1 MGSSSTSLAAR
12 AARIAVSPTM
22 KVAAEAMALKAKG
35 VDVVDLGAGEPDFPT
50 PRHIGD
56 AAKAAID
63 GNFTKYT
70 TNSGT
75 DELKKTIVARYKTDY
90 GIDYATNEVI
100 VTAGGKQA
108 LFNAVMVLFGA
119 GDEVIT
125 HMPGWP
131 TLVEQIKLADAT
143 PVIVHT
149 HASDG
154 FQVRAETFLQ
164 AMTPKT
170 RGIIINSPGNP
181 TGALMSEEDLT
192 KVARE
197 AARRGIWILLDLC
210 YEKLIYDPTPHNLPG
225 VLARELRDHAVL
237 CGSAS
242 KVYAMTGW
250 RCGWM
255 LAPAPIVAACNA
267 LQSHSTSNVCSITQ
281 KAVVAGLS
289 GSQQCVTD
297 MLDEYRRR
305 RDQLCVWLA
314 EEPRLRLIK
323 PAGAFYL
330 FLDVTDFLSPDGVR
344 TSAELAQS
352 LLDGPRV
359 AVTPGEAFDSPG
371 FIRLSY
377 AASIADIE
385 RGARKIIEHVRSV
398 ERSRTTTTA

>member
-1 MGSSSTSLAAR
+1 
-12 AARIAVSPTM
+12 M

-35 VDVVDLGAGEPDFPT
+35 IDVVDLGAGEPDFPT

-63 GNFTKYT
+63 ANFTKYT

-75 DELKKTIVARYKTDY
+75 DELKTAIVARYRQDY
-90 GIDYATNEVI
+90 GIEYTTAETI

-108 LFNAVMVLFGA
+108 LYNAVMVLFGA

-143 PVIVHT
+143 PVVVHT
-149 HASDG
+149 HADDG
-154 FQVRAETFLQ
+154 FALRADTLLG
-164 AMTPKT
+164 AVTPRT

-181 TGALMSEEDLT
+181 TGALISEQDLEA
-192 KVARE
+192 VAKE
-197 AARRGIWILLDLC
+197 AAARGIWILVDLC

-225 VLARELRDHAVL
+225 VLARVHRDKTVL

-242 KVYAMTGW
+242 KAYAMTGW
-250 RCGWM
+250 RCGWT
-255 LAPAPIVAACNA
+255 LAPKEIVAACNA

-281 KAVVAGLS
+281 KAVVAGLN
-289 GSQQCVTD
+289 GPQQCVTD
-297 MLDEYRRR
+297 MLDEYRVR
-305 RDQLCVWLA
+305 RDQLCTWLGK
-314 EEPRLRLIK
+314 EPRIRLVK

-330 FLDVTDFLSPDGVR
+330 FPDVSAFLSPDGIR
-344 TSAELAQS
+344 TTAQLAQS

-359 AVTPGEAFDSPG
+359 ALTPGEAFDAPG
-371 FIRLSY
+371 FVRISY
-377 AASIADIE
+377 AASMDDLE
-385 RGARKIIEHVRSV
+385 RGAKKIIEHLRSV
-398 ERSRTTTTA
+398 ESKTTA